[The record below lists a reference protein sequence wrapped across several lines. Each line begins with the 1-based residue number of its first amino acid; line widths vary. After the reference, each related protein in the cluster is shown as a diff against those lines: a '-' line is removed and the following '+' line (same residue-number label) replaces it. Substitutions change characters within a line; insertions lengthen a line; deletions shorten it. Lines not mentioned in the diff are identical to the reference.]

1 MGNRAR
7 REEGARRKTR
17 TEQEKQNRKKQ
28 CQGKKKKKTETC
40 HGRKRIGRSAI
51 VEEKTEIVYQG
62 VGAKDDAESPIGTP
76 SQIKAASEVG
86 DILIM
91 CLQKTSVLFHEL
103 LGESQRHFQE
113 KKKQVVEGGLK
124 KQTLKTKNKAFSFC
138 NKMQSEE
145 MRVELVSVLITDITA
160 VGVNYTHCL
169 MLKTCML

>member
-28 CQGKKKKKTETC
+28 CQEKKKKKTETC
-40 HGRKRIGRSAI
+40 HWRKRIGRSAI

-62 VGAKDDAESPIGTP
+62 IGAADDADSPIRTP

-91 CLQKTSVLFHEL
+91 FLQKTSVLFHEL

-113 KKKQVVEGGLK
+113 KKKQFMEGGLK

-145 MRVELVSVLITDITA
+145 MRVELVSVLITDIAA
-160 VGVNYTHCL
+160 V
-169 MLKTCML
+169 